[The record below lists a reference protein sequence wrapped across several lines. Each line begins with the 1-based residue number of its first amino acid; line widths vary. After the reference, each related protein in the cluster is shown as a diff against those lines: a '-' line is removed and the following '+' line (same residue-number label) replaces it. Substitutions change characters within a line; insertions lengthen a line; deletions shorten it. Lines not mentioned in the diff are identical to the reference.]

1 MHVPRRSWK
10 LACVFGF
17 WELCPQTPTGAL
29 SLDPAEGIPSPRPPV
44 LSHLANFWLPLLANP
59 VSASDLFI
67 YYYSYM
73 QPHYLSHAH
82 PTRDG
87 LSRSP
92 ATYTTG
98 KRTTIYIRY
107 TGWSEKASH
116 QILVITPQNIDR
128 FLTFFTDTPSNK
140 FALKWLFKIPPNF
153 KRIATV
159 PCEIL
164 MYFEH

>member
-1 MHVPRRSWK
+1 VHVPRRSWK

-116 QILVITPQNIDR
+116 QVNHNITKYRPILNELSPTHTQLSTCNEASDHYGYHSTAR
-128 FLTFFTDTPSNK
+128 T
-140 FALKWLFKIPPNF
+140 
-153 KRIATV
+153 RR
-159 PCEIL
+159 
-164 MYFEH
+164 